1 MRNRRSGFTLIELA
15 MSAAVLSLAIV
26 ATTDLVMTTGD
37 TLAIG
42 VSMSNL
48 DAKANALLGRIE
60 RELIQA
66 GADTL
71 LPATPAGDSALSYRL
86 AFGYEEEAVQW
97 GSRARI
103 ELRPD
108 EAQDGVDN
116 DDDRFVDEAR
126 VVLVR
131 NPDTAAET
139 ETDWGRGIRSYLEG
153 EVPNGL
159 DDNGNGLVDERGL
172 CFALD
177 GDSIVIR
184 LSVEGRDTKG
194 RILVRT
200 VTTAVRPR
208 N

>member
-1 MRNRRSGFTLIELA
+1 MRNSGFTLIEMA
-15 MSAAVLSLAIV
+15 VAAGVLSLAIV
-26 ATTDLVMTTGD
+26 AAADLVSTTGD
-37 TLAIG
+37 TLARG
-42 VSMSNL
+42 TAMANL
-48 DAKANALLGRIE
+48 DAKANALLARIE
-60 RELIQA
+60 RDLVQA
-66 GADTL
+66 GAETL
-71 LPATPAGDSALSYRL
+71 LPATPAGESALSYRL
-86 AFGYEEEAVQW
+86 AFGYEDGIVQW
-97 GSRARI
+97 GSPLRI
-103 ELRPD
+103 EFRAD

-116 DDDRFVDEAR
+116 DADRFVDEAR
-126 VVLVR
+126 LVLVR
-131 NPDTAAET
+131 NVGTEAEI
-139 ETDWGRGIRSYLEG
+139 EVPWESGIRSYLEG

-200 VTTAVRPR
+200 VTTAVHPR